1 MEQPRLCGSP
11 VHSLRSCREGLPQSF
26 LTAIPVRNYL
36 LPGPRPG
43 LTVVGAGPSAPTGAH
58 VWEASE
64 PCGLSPWLTA
74 ACGPCSP
81 ALACLQ
87 ALSLTKPAG
96 SSAACLLSCLTV
108 SKSPC
113 EKLISKGSLSPGGSA
128 SLPPQS
134 GSRDGLPALN
144 TKILF
149 PSECSPGPAR
159 LPGPPQRPACLGGV
173 GGAGWALACQQL
185 SLCLAW
191 I

>member
-1 MEQPRLCGSP
+1 MEQPRLSGSP
-11 VHSLRSCREGLPQSF
+11 VHSLMSRRESLPQSF
-26 LTAIPVRNYL
+26 LTAIPVRNCP
-36 LPGPRPG
+36 LPGPRHG

-74 ACGPCSP
+74 ACLRAP
-81 ALACLQ
+81 
-87 ALSLTKPAG
+87 SLTKPAG
-96 SSAACLLSCLTV
+96 SSVACLLSCLTV

-149 PSECSPGPAR
+149 PSECSPGLAR
-159 LPGPPQRPACLGGV
+159 LPSPPQRPACLGGGGR
-173 GGAGWALACQQL
+173 GGAGQVLACQQL
-185 SLCLAW
+185 SLCLEW
-191 I
+191 V